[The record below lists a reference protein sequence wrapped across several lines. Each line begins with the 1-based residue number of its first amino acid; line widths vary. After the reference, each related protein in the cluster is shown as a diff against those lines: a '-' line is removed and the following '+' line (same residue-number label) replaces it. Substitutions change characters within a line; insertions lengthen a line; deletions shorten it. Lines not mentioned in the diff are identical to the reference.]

1 MLKLKFANHLK
12 IQLLNDGLY
21 DYAFKRS
28 TENYTE
34 LQAKNISVNLLR
46 QAFVYTYTD
55 QGNLFWL
62 QKEWEYAQAKFTE
75 VSHED
80 MVIGKWYCDV
90 DDMDEMCLLQVAH
103 FDENY
108 IYFNI
113 LPGEQGYFEV
123 GENGYVKFI
132 KNFKF
137 FSYEFK
143 K

>member
-12 IQLLNDGLY
+12 IQLLNDGLWE
-21 DYAFKRS
+21 YAFKRS

-90 DDMDEMCLLQVAH
+90 DDMDEMCLLQFSH
-103 FDENY
+103 YDENY
-108 IYFNI
+108 IYFKA
-113 LPGEQGYFEV
+113 LYEVEYFEV
-123 GENGYVKFI
+123 DENGYVIFSNKL
-132 KNFKF
+132 NFYK
-137 FSYEFK
+137 YEFK